1 MADENVKP
9 KTVSLGEVLIE
20 GKISKIDQPQNSD
33 YTYYTFSLKSKDEY
47 SLPATVQ
54 VSQPATGRPFAREGD
69 LIRIKCIVGG
79 FPRKAGGNTYIT
91 NTLNFVEVF

>member
-1 MADENVKP
+1 MADENKP

-20 GKISKIDQPQNSD
+20 GKVTKVEQPQNSD

-47 SLPATVQ
+47 SLPAVVQ
-54 VSQPATGRPFAREGD
+54 VSTPASVRPFAREND
-69 LIRIKCIVGG
+69 LIRIKCTVGG
-79 FPRKAGGNTYIT
+79 FPRRSGGNTYIV

>member
-20 GKISKIDQPQNSD
+20 GKISKIEQPKNSS
-33 YTYYTFSLKSKDEY
+33 YTYYTFNLKSKDEY

-54 VSQPATGRPFAREGD
+54 VSQPLESRPFGREGD

-79 FPRKAGGNTYIT
+79 FPRKVEGTTYIT

>member
-20 GKISKIDQPQNSD
+20 GKVTKIETPKDSQ

-47 SLPATVQ
+47 SLPALVQ
-54 VSQPATGRPFAREGD
+54 VSTTGTTRQFAREGD
-69 LIRIKCIVGG
+69 LLRIKCHVGG
-79 FPRKAGGNTYIT
+79 FPRRANGNIYIT
-91 NTLNFVEVF
+91 NTLNFLEVF